1 MLLVLDS
8 CDHVVEAAASLAENL
23 LKGAQGLKHPG
34 DHRCVCVAQLG
45 LVQAR

>member
-23 LKGAQGLKHPG
+23 LKGAQGLNILATI
-34 DHRCVCVAQLG
+34 DVYA
-45 LVQAR
+45 